1 VIRRVRSHVFRKE
14 LLEMDERL
22 KKTIVGASL
31 FAFGT
36 HTFDLA
42 HEGVIGHEM
51 PSALHFVQIAAG
63 SGVAATIS
71 TATVSIAFYGTVPK
85 TSFGNSSTEAVYP
98 SRHNRI
104 ARGRDT
110 RSKNLH

>member
-1 VIRRVRSHVFRKE
+1 
-14 LLEMDERL
+14 MDERL

-63 SGVAATIS
+63 SGVAATTS

-98 SRHNRI
+98 NVP
-104 ARGRDT
+104 DT
-110 RSKNLH
+110 KVLKSDGVTVPTPPNGGSKT